1 MCCLPCWQLAHGG
14 AGSYENARH
23 WDIRRIM
30 GTVMAERDWIAITVS
45 TVSVVITAAL
55 AAHTILFH
63 QDDLRL
69 VLGTALKVSR
79 NGQDFTLDRQQE
91 LTFINS
97 GNRPAVISDAY
108 AKLVLARGT
117 GNEQSQ
123 CDDDRSLAKNVI
135 LNGSPI
141 IIKPNEIQMW
151 NTKVDISYPWKLDG
165 QVVRYYEDDAQAAAE
180 KHIVCLELYAT
191 TPNNSSFRWVRPLYV
206 ISTGN
211 GETKR
216 LFNKDQPL
224 DILNAINWGLR

>member
-1 MCCLPCWQLAHGG
+1 
-14 AGSYENARH
+14 
-23 WDIRRIM
+23 
-30 GTVMAERDWIAITVS
+30 MAERDWIALTIS
-45 TVSVVITAAL
+45 IVSVIITAGL
-55 AAHTILFH
+55 AAHTIFFH

-79 NGQDFTLDRQQE
+79 DEQDFILDRQQE

-108 AKLVLARGT
+108 AKLVLARGK

-123 CDDDRSLAKNVI
+123 CDEEVSLAKNII
-135 LNGSPI
+135 LNGSPV
-141 IIKPNEIQMW
+141 IIKPNDIQMW
-151 NTKVDISYPWKLDG
+151 DTKIDISYPWKSEG
-165 QVVRYYEDDAQAAAE
+165 QEVRYHEEDAQEAAE

-206 ISTGN
+206 IPAGS
-211 GETKR
+211 GEVTQ

-224 DILNAINWGLR
+224 DILHGINWGLR